1 MCFKVVDFEVV
12 DPAVDHPGRGWK
24 AGYTTLGTGT
34 GGVSRRSG

>member
-12 DPAVDHPGRGWK
+12 DPAFDHRAWWSK
-24 AGYTTLGTGT
+24 AGSTTFGTGT